1 MSWSQITPR
10 DPNLTTWS
18 QITSR
23 DPNATTE
30 DRDGDGE
37 RDHPLRNYCIM
48 YVVLLDIFGFW
59 LFVLIGLI
67 NISRC
72 YLDLFVDSVSVSNNT
87 NWSVSLVAD
96 SPFTFC
102 QLSLFTVNGHLLQ
115 GGKVMA
121 ESTTPYT
128 YQQLVNHTPISTVAF
143 TTRKLDGVKEGHVI
157 WDTAVKIIARI
168 EVGTSLKKN
177 GLLRVTCSDLPV
189 RFWLD
194 PKGNM
199 KGSLVGNRKRCNYLF
214 KSSLDQSR

>member
-30 DRDGDGE
+30 DGDGDGE

-115 GGKVMA
+115 G
-121 ESTTPYT
+121 
-128 YQQLVNHTPISTVAF
+128 VAF

-194 PKGNM
+194 PERNM

>member
-30 DRDGDGE
+30 DGDGDGE
-37 RDHPLRNYCIM
+37 RDHPLRNYCI
-48 YVVLLDIFGFW
+48 I
-59 LFVLIGLI
+59 
-67 NISRC
+67 C

-194 PKGNM
+194 PERNM